1 MDLQKVAETEQARR
15 TRGSL
20 EPHRGAIL
28 ALRRK
33 HWTYGQIARWLNE
46 HGVSTTL
53 SSVHR
58 FCQRALS
65 RRPGASNPLPVL
77 KSEPLSV
84 SPSTPPTPQPRKY
97 RFNLDI

>member
-1 MDLQKVAETEQARR
+1 MDLQKAAETEQARR
-15 TRGSL
+15 TRGRL
-20 EPHRGAIL
+20 EPHREAIL

-46 HGVSTTL
+46 HGISITL
-53 SSVHR
+53 SSVQR
-58 FCQRALS
+58 FCQQAVS
-65 RRPGASNPLPVL
+65 RRPGASNPLPGL

-84 SPSTPPTPQPRKY
+84 SPPPPPTPQPRKY